1 MPQNMTHVN
10 IIQKKKWV
18 LFSDFITCN
27 RKVNYKGMMLIS
39 TNVIHESKI
48 SGRISLRVS
57 LFGNRFTIRYFV
69 LFIWKNHDLDMDGP
83 FLPQKDSSTINF
95 VLFNRTVKFVNT

>member
-1 MPQNMTHVN
+1 
-10 IIQKKKWV
+10 
-18 LFSDFITCN
+18 
-27 RKVNYKGMMLIS
+27 MLIS

-48 SGRISLRVS
+48 SGRIGLRVS

-83 FLPQKDSSTINF
+83 FLPQKHSSTINF
-95 VLFNRTVKFVNT
+95 VLFNRTVKFVNTRLNTTEILHLSIEFYTFSGIKPS